1 MLLITAIKKLDEIG
15 LFKALIVTPSD
26 MKDVSLLQYL
36 TSEGKDYR
44 RTSTI
49 MSKQIPKL
57 KTSKGQT
64 ISLTLFETPVVN
76 FDYVLVFLN
85 SASN

>member
-1 MLLITAIKKLDEIG
+1 MKKCDEIG

-26 MKDVSLLQYL
+26 MKDVSLLQFL
-36 TSEGKDYR
+36 TSEGKDYK

-57 KTSKGQT
+57 RSSKGQT
-64 ISLTLFETPVVN
+64 ISLTLFETPVVK
-76 FDYVLVFLN
+76 FYYALF
-85 SASN
+85 